1 MLGSMATRNN
11 ADSESDRHALQELT
25 VAAYVPNDT
34 LLVGGP
40 GCADST
46 IFQGVQPGSSE
57 PMKETSR
64 QTAIKD
70 DFEGPSMLMMTGP
83 NYSGKSVYLKQVAL
97 IVYMA
102 HVGCFVPADR
112 AIVGLTDKILTR
124 ISSRETVSRFQSAF
138 MIDLQQVAFAMTLAT
153 HRSLVIIDEF
163 GKGTDSSDG
172 AGLACGVFEHF
183 LGRGIDRPKILAA
196 THFHEI
202 FENGFLQN
210 RPSLSYGYMEVRLNR
225 EAEDLED
232 QVTYLYNFRYGR
244 SNTSYGSCCAA
255 LNGVDAAIVDRANY
269 LVDVSAKG
277 EDLVTACAKISKNEE
292 HELKDAEE
300 IARLFLIQKF
310 RNLFAGVNESQEARK
325 ILAKLIGAT
334 EC

>member
-1 MLGSMATRNN
+1 
-11 ADSESDRHALQELT
+11 
-25 VAAYVPNDT
+25 
-34 LLVGGP
+34 
-40 GCADST
+40 
-46 IFQGVQPGSSE
+46 
-57 PMKETSR
+57 MKETSR

-244 SNTSYGSCCAA
+244 SNTSYGSWW
-255 LNGVDAAIVDRANY
+255 GI
-269 LVDVSAKG
+269 AKPH
-277 EDLVTACAKISKNEE
+277 D
-292 HELKDAEE
+292 
-300 IARLFLIQKF
+300 F
-310 RNLFAGVNESQEARK
+310 FAD
-325 ILAKLIGAT
+325 
-334 EC
+334 